1 MGDED
6 GVEPEAPGNE
16 RIGVPALPGLAAPAR
31 PDVVGLPFGVGA
43 APPGPFHSPG
53 TPGIVVPCGAPG
65 VVCEGVEDGTPVD
78 TPEAG
83 GTLAG
88 DAYSGCASTAD
99 ATGTGNGPPSLAASG
114 PGTDAVDGAGAAGRF
129 TGALRLDSGSGDFAK
144 SVVSHS
150 DALVH
155 QSLYQ

>member
-1 MGDED
+1 MLTDPTRDESERRP
-6 GVEPEAPGNE
+6 VPSGNARVTRE
-16 RIGVPALPGLAAPAR
+16 DWLRLALETL
-31 PDVVGLPFGVGA
+31 
-43 APPGPFHSPG
+43 
-53 TPGIVVPCGAPG
+53 
-65 VVCEGVEDGTPVD
+65 VCEGVEDGTPVD

-114 PGTDAVDGAGAAGRF
+114 RGTDAVDGADAAGRF

-144 SVVSHS
+144 SDVTHS